1 MSAVAVARKEAARA
15 IAAAGCRL
23 PGRNSSL
30 QRSLPTVLG
39 SQAQCHCR
47 CMSTDAAAESATH
60 FGYQQVPGSSKKG
73 LVRNVFSSVAKDY
86 DVMNDLMSA
95 GVHRLWKDEFVRM
108 LGVDAAF
115 QAGDEPPRWL

>member
-1 MSAVAVARKEAARA
+1 MSAVVIARKQAARA
-15 IAAAGCRL
+15 CAAAGRQAASRL
-23 PGRNSSL
+23 SSL
-30 QRSLPTVLG
+30 QRSVPAALSSP
-39 SQAQCHCR
+39 AHCRCR

-60 FGYQQVPGSSKKG
+60 FGYQQVPESSKKG

-108 LGVDAAF
+108 LGVGTAF
-115 QAGDEPPRWL
+115 QAGDEPPR

>member
-15 IAAAGCRL
+15 FAAAGRRVTS
-23 PGRNSSL
+23 RNSNL
-30 QRSLPTVLG
+30 QRSMPAALS
-39 SQAQCHCR
+39 SQAQCRCR

-60 FGYQQVPGSSKKG
+60 FGYQQVPESSKKG

-108 LGVDAAF
+108 LGVGTAF
-115 QAGDEPPRWL
+115 QAGDEPPR